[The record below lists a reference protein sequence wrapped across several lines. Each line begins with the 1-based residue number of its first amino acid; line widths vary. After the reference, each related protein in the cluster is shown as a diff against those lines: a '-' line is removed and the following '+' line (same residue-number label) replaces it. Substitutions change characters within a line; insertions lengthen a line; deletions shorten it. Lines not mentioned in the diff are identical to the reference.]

1 MTIEVIKPGL
11 FTTVQDGGRFG
22 YRGIGVV
29 TSGAMDRF
37 ALQAAN
43 LLVGN
48 EPSAALLELT
58 LTGASLEFHEDALVA
73 LCGADMDA
81 RAEGAGPP
89 LPCWRPVLVRSGTT
103 LRLGHTRRGARAC
116 LAVAGGIAV
125 PAVLASR
132 STHARSRLGGLA
144 GRALQPGDRLQV
156 GPPAAAAA
164 ALAARLAAA
173 TPGALIAPAAW
184 AIAPKA
190 RPPYAEHPV
199 VRVTLGREA
208 ESFAGGS
215 LQSFLSTPYRVTP
228 QSDRMGYRL
237 NGERLVLSEP
247 LEMISESVTMGT
259 VQAPPDGQPI
269 ILMADAQTT
278 GGYPRI
284 AQVAAVDFPIL
295 AQMRPG
301 GTLRFQEISLDA
313 AQVFYIQ
320 QQLELRQLAAIISLK
335 IAGL

>member
-1 MTIEVIKPGL
+1 MTIEVIKAGL

-48 EPSAALLELT
+48 EPGAAVLEMT
-58 LTGASLEFHEDALVA
+58 LTGASLEFHDDALVA

-81 RAEGAGPP
+81 RDEEGPP
-89 LPCWRPVLVRSGTT
+89 LPGWRPVLVRGGTA

-132 STHARSRLGGLA
+132 STHVRSRLGGLA

-173 TPGALIAPAAW
+173 APEAQIAPAAW

-199 VRVTLGREA
+199 VRVTRGREA

-237 NGERLVLSEP
+237 NGERLLLSEP

-259 VQAPPDGQPI
+259 VQVPPDGQPI

-278 GGYPRI
+278 GGYPRM
-284 AQVAAVDFPIL
+284 AQVAAVDLPVL

-301 GTLRFQEISLDA
+301 SMLRFQEISLAA
-313 AQVFYIQ
+313 AQALYIQ
-320 QQLELRQLAAIISLK
+320 QQLELRELAAAISLK
-335 IAGL
+335 IAGS

>member
-48 EPSAALLELT
+48 EPGAAVLEMT
-58 LTGASLEFHEDALVA
+58 LTGASLEFHDDALVS

-81 RAEGAGPP
+81 RDEEGP
-89 LPCWRPVLVRSGTT
+89 LLPGWRPVLVRGGTA

-132 STHARSRLGGLA
+132 STHVRSRLGGLA

-173 TPGALIAPAAW
+173 APGAQIAPAAW
-184 AIAPKA
+184 AITPKA

-199 VRVTLGREA
+199 VRVTRGREA

-237 NGERLVLSEP
+237 NGERLLLSEP

-259 VQAPPDGQPI
+259 VQVPPDGQPI

-278 GGYPRI
+278 GGYPRM
-284 AQVAAVDFPIL
+284 AQVAAVDLPVL

-301 GTLRFQEISLDA
+301 SMLRFREISLAA
-313 AQVFYIQ
+313 AQALYIQ
-320 QQLELRQLAAIISLK
+320 QQLELRELAAAISLK
-335 IAGL
+335 IAGS